1 MVLVGW
7 GFHDRASLAA
17 QMMKDLPA
25 VQETWVQSR
34 GQEDPPEKGMA
45 AHSRSLVWSI
55 HGQRSLA
62 DSSPWGHK
70 YLDMTE
76 QLNLTF
82 HDKV

>member
-7 GFHDRASLAA
+7 GFHDRASLVA
-17 QMMKDLPA
+17 QTMKNLPA
-25 VQETWVQSR
+25 VQGTWVQPR

-45 AHSRSLVWSI
+45 AHSRSLAWSI
-55 HGQRSLA
+55 HGQRSLVG
-62 DSSPWGHK
+62 SSPWGHK